1 MGGAAVRSGC
11 LPVNYIRS
19 AAGGRRN
26 PGSGLDRIF
35 PSTPILQIR
44 FSILPNNY
52 RRGATAGAVP
62 GCYTYLFAAC
72 ESLTE
77 LPMNIAESIR
87 IALRSLWA
95 NKLRSVLT
103 LLGVVIGVAAVIAVV
118 TFVSGIND
126 YVAKKIFNLGADVFI
141 VSKMSP
147 VETNV
152 DHFLEAEKRKN
163 LDLDDYQAVLA
174 ACRHCDYVG
183 ALINTSGKVKHNEQ
197 SISDT
202 NIQGITPSVATI
214 VDTDLTYG
222 RMVNETDLNNHLQV
236 AVVGTDIV
244 DQLLGGTD
252 PLGQEIR
259 IDGWTYRVIGVGK
272 KKGKTLGQS
281 ADNYVLIPIT
291 VYLKEYGAHKNSI
304 GIWGKATATGAPL
317 NEAIDEARAGLR
329 VHRHDRPGADDSFE
343 IETNESLLGIWSG
356 LSNTFFMATIGIA
369 AVSLV
374 VGGIV
379 IMNIMLVSV
388 TERTREIGIRKA
400 LGARRDDVLL
410 QFLIEALV
418 LALVGGMLG
427 VLSGVGFAEVVTAI
441 IGMPSSIKLWAVAAG
456 LFVAASVGVFFG
468 VYPARKAARLDPI
481 AALRF
486 EM

>member
-1 MGGAAVRSGC
+1 
-11 LPVNYIRS
+11 
-19 AAGGRRN
+19 
-26 PGSGLDRIF
+26 
-35 PSTPILQIR
+35 
-44 FSILPNNY
+44 
-52 RRGATAGAVP
+52 
-62 GCYTYLFAAC
+62 
-72 ESLTE
+72 
-77 LPMNIAESIR
+77 MNIVEAIR
-87 IALRSLWA
+87 IAFRSLWA

-103 LLGVVIGVAAVIAVV
+103 LLGVVIGIASVIAVV

-141 VSKMSP
+141 VSKMSG

-152 DHFLEAEKRKN
+152 THFLEAEKRKN
-163 LDLDDYQAVLA
+163 LVLEDYDAVLE
-174 ACRHCDYVG
+174 ACHHCDYVG
-183 ALINTSGKVKHNEQ
+183 ALMQGSGKVKHNEQ

-202 NIQGITPSVATI
+202 TIQGITPSIATI
-214 VDTDLTYG
+214 LDTDLTAG
-222 RMVNETDLNNHLQV
+222 RMVNDTDLNNHLQV

-244 DQLLGGTD
+244 EHLLTGAD

-259 IDGWTYRVIGVGK
+259 VDGWTYQVIGVGK

-291 VYLKEYGAHKNSI
+291 VYLKKYGSHNSSI
-304 GIWGKATATGAPL
+304 GIWGKAAATGAPL
-317 NEAIDEARAGLR
+317 NQAIDEARVALR
-329 VHRHDRPGADDSFE
+329 AHRHDQTGADDSFE
-343 IETNESLLGIWSG
+343 IETNASLLGIWSG

-369 AVSLV
+369 GVSLV

-410 QFLIEALV
+410 QFLIESVV
-418 LALVGGMLG
+418 LSLIGGALG
-427 VLSGVGFAEVVTAI
+427 VIAGVAVAEIVTAL
-441 IGMPSSIKLWAVAAG
+441 IGMPSSIKLWAVLAG
-456 LFVAASVGVFFG
+456 LVVAGSVGVFFG

-481 AALRF
+481 VALRF

>member
-1 MGGAAVRSGC
+1 
-11 LPVNYIRS
+11 
-19 AAGGRRN
+19 
-26 PGSGLDRIF
+26 
-35 PSTPILQIR
+35 
-44 FSILPNNY
+44 
-52 RRGATAGAVP
+52 
-62 GCYTYLFAAC
+62 
-72 ESLTE
+72 
-77 LPMNIAESIR
+77 MNIVEAIR
-87 IALRSLWA
+87 IAFRSLWA

-103 LLGVVIGVAAVIAVV
+103 LLGVVIGIASVIAVV

-141 VSKMSP
+141 VSKMSG

-152 DHFLEAEKRKN
+152 THFLEAEKRKN
-163 LDLDDYQAVLA
+163 LVLEDYDAVLE
-174 ACRHCDYVG
+174 ACHHCDYVG
-183 ALINTSGKVKHNEQ
+183 ALMQGSGKVKHNEQ

-202 NIQGITPSVATI
+202 TIQGITPSIATI
-214 VDTDLTYG
+214 LDTDLTAG
-222 RMVNETDLNNHLQV
+222 RMVNDTDLNNHLQV

-244 DQLLGGTD
+244 EHLLTGAD

-259 IDGWTYRVIGVGK
+259 VDGWTYQVIGVGK

-291 VYLKEYGAHKNSI
+291 VYLKKYGSHNSSI
-304 GIWGKATATGAPL
+304 GIWGKAAATGAPL
-317 NEAIDEARAGLR
+317 NQAIDEARVALR
-329 VHRHDRPGADDSFE
+329 AHRHDQTGADDSFE
-343 IETNESLLGIWSG
+343 IETNASLLGIWSG

-369 AVSLV
+369 GVSLV

-410 QFLIEALV
+410 QFLIESVV
-418 LALVGGMLG
+418 LSLIGGALG
-427 VLSGVGFAEVVTAI
+427 VIAGVAVAEIVTAL
-441 IGMPSSIKLWAVAAG
+441 IGMPSSIKLWAVLAG
-456 LFVAASVGVFFG
+456 LVVAGTVGVFFG

-481 AALRF
+481 VALRF

>member
-1 MGGAAVRSGC
+1 MH
-11 LPVNYIRS
+11 L
-19 AAGGRRN
+19 
-26 PGSGLDRIF
+26 
-35 PSTPILQIR
+35 
-44 FSILPNNY
+44 
-52 RRGATAGAVP
+52 
-62 GCYTYLFAAC
+62 
-72 ESLTE
+72 
-77 LPMNIAESIR
+77 AESIR

-103 LLGVVIGVAAVIAVV
+103 LLGVVIGIASVIAVV
-118 TFVSGIND
+118 TFVSGVND

-147 VETNV
+147 VETNPE
-152 DHFLEAEKRKN
+152 HFLEAEKRKN
-163 LDLDDYQAVLA
+163 FELEDYQAVLE

-183 ALINTSGKVKHNEQ
+183 AMARGFGHVKHNEQ

-202 NIQGITPSVATI
+202 MIQGITPSVAAI
-214 VDTDLTYG
+214 LDTDLTSG
-222 RMVNETDLNNHLQV
+222 RMINDTDLNNHSQV

-244 DQLLGGTD
+244 EHLMGGAD

-259 IDGWTYRVIGVGK
+259 VDGWTYRVIGVAK
-272 KKGKTLGQS
+272 KKGKRLGQS
-281 ADNYVLIPIT
+281 LDNNVMIPVT
-291 VYLKEYGAHKNSI
+291 VYLKQYGSHTDTLR
-304 GIWGKATATGAPL
+304 IWGKANATGVPL
-317 NEAIDEARAGLR
+317 NQAIDEARVVMRAR
-329 VHRHDRPGADDSFE
+329 RHDPPGKPDSFE
-343 IETNESLLGIWSG
+343 VETNASLLSIWG
-356 LSNTFFMATIGIA
+356 DLSNTFFMATIGIA

-410 QFLIEALV
+410 QFLIESV
-418 LALVGGMLG
+418 ILASIGGVLG
-427 VLSGVGFAEVVTAI
+427 VLSGIVFAEVVTAF

-456 LFVAASVGVFFG
+456 LAVAASVGVFFG